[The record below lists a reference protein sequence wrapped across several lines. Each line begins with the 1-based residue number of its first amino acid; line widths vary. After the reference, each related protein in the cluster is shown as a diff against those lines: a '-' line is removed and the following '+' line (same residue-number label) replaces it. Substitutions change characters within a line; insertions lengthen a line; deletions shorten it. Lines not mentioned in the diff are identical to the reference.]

1 MYRSSS
7 KSRSRLR
14 SNLSESDLTRRGGK
28 FAPSTYGWG
37 VPLAPLKLTR
47 PQLKLTVRDR
57 KSSKD
62 CLNRESNSVSRSLGG
77 PCAAGLRRLNRRRI
91 AQAAFHSLQSL
102 VVLMLIGCGDSHSSI
117 KEGLRVAEVGRS
129 YPFHEVGREPWAMPK
144 LFELPGYDLEWS
156 ESDELSEEDSL
167 VDPIER
173 PEALCGNGVV
183 EAGEVCDLGLE
194 NGEWDEGRSL
204 DALCTLNCQDPV
216 WRGDLY
222 LEEVSHRRLE
232 SLWVIDGDVHL
243 DAHLPWG
250 LMWRSLR
257 EIRGDIHFHHD
268 SPVIHVDFPLLTHL
282 TGGFNLNAFTAPHLE
297 SVQAPHLLR
306 IGGDLHVRG
315 HENIEALE
323 LDQLTHVG
331 GDAVIAENA
340 SLEVL
345 HLPVLQRVEHD
356 FQVTDNP
363 LLCEP
368 WEMFEDWQWV
378 SVYADMVLTRSN
390 DCPFVVAQGN

>member
-1 MYRSSS
+1 MHDHPSQTSHRHSSTS
-7 KSRSRLR
+7 PEYELA
-14 SNLSESDLTRRGGK
+14 RRGGK

-47 PQLKLTVRDR
+47 PQLKLSVRDR

-62 CLNRESNSVSRSLGG
+62 CLNRESNSVSRSFGG
-77 PCAAGLRRLNRRRI
+77 PCAAGLRRLNRRRV
-91 AQAAFHSLQSL
+91 AQAAFHSLA
-102 VVLMLIGCGDSHSSI
+102 VLMLIGCGDSHSSI

-156 ESDELSEEDSL
+156 ESEELSEEDLL

-204 DALCTLNCQDPV
+204 DALCSLNCQDPV

-222 LEEVSHRRLE
+222 LDEVSYRRLE

-268 SPVIHVDFPLLTHL
+268 SPVTHLDFPLLTQL
-282 TGGFNLNAFTAPHLE
+282 TGSFTLNAFTAPNLE

-306 IGGDLHVRG
+306 IGGDLYVRG

-340 SLEVL
+340 SLEIL
-345 HLPVLQRVEHD
+345 HLPVLQRVEND
-356 FQVTDNP
+356 FRVTDNP

-378 SVYADMVLTRSN
+378 SVYGEMELQRS
-390 DCPFVVAQGN
+390 DACPFVQANSQ